1 MSVMNIQDS
10 IRDQAAEWSDLLR
23 HRGGDPAIRQRFE
36 QWQAQDPAHAAAFA
50 RLDAAHRSA
59 RMAKGSAGIGALTQ
73 QTKARVA
80 ARRQQKQRRQRG
92 LAIAASVALAMIAS
106 LAVSGISPSDL
117 VLLSDR
123 ARHALAGE
131 HLYVTAVGERR
142 RITLEDGSVVTLN
155 TDSRAVVRLGEQRR
169 DVALA
174 RGQALFEVARDE
186 TRPFVVSAANR
197 TVTALGTS
205 FDVRVLPDSL
215 EVVLIEGKV
224 AVEQHVAREAG
235 TSGDDIAVLKPGEQ
249 LVVTTARI
257 DATPQIRKADVERA
271 VSWREGHLI
280 FHSDR
285 LEHVIAEI
293 NRYRTQ
299 PLVLADSALG
309 DLRISGVVNT
319 ANTAVFV
326 ETMTTYYPLKIIDND
341 RHQVVL
347 GPRG

>member
-1 MSVMNIQDS
+1 MNMQDS

-59 RMAKGSAGIGALTQ
+59 RMAKGSAGMSALTQ
-73 QTKARVA
+73 QTKARAA
-80 ARRQQKQRRQRG
+80 ARRQHQRQRQRRF
-92 LAIAASVALAMIAS
+92 AIAASFAVALIVGFG
-106 LAVSGISPSDL
+106 VSGITPGKVS
-117 VLLSDR
+117 LLADH

-131 HLYVTAVGERR
+131 RLYVTAIGERR
-142 RITLEDGSVVTLN
+142 RVTLEDGSVVTLN
-155 TDSRAVVRLGEQRR
+155 TDSRAVVRIGEQRR
-169 DVALA
+169 DVTLA

-186 TRPFVVSAANR
+186 TRPFVVSAGNR
-197 TVTALGTS
+197 TVTALGTA
-205 FDVRVLPDSL
+205 FDVRILSDSL

-224 AVEQHVAREAG
+224 AVEQRVTEKPATGA
-235 TSGDDIAVLKPGEQ
+235 SDDIAVLKPGEQ
-249 LVVTTARI
+249 LVVTTARA
-257 DATPQIRKADVERA
+257 DAAPQIRRADVERA

-299 PLVLADSALG
+299 PLVLADSSLG